1 MAHAPSGYGEHMQT
15 EQLTWHYDGATI
27 DLGADWSGQGP
38 LVLLLP
44 ALSSIST
51 RREMRP
57 LQERLCTNYQTVSI
71 DWPGFGSRPRPRHDW
86 RSEIYSDFLSYLTD
100 AILPPLHAVIA
111 AGHAAT
117 FALLHACTH
126 PGIFKRLVL
135 IAPTWRGPLPTMM
148 GGQRPLFDRICQL
161 VDLPVIGPLLYRLNV
176 NRLVI
181 RYMAAGHVYTDTA
194 WLHGE
199 RLREKLAVTRLP
211 GARFASVRFVTGKLD
226 PLSTRNEFLD
236 AAQRSPVPLLM
247 VYGAQTPSRSR
258 AEMEAL
264 ASVPSMRSAKLP
276 LGKLSVHEEFP
287 GLVAEAVEPF
297 LSDRS

>member
-1 MAHAPSGYGEHMQT
+1 MLRRQNVRKRHLPRLWKMAHVPRTPTGKRMQI
-15 EQLTWHYDGATI
+15 EQLTWRHDGMTI
-27 DLGADWSGQGP
+27 ELDADWSGQGP

-86 RSEIYSDFLSYLTD
+86 RPEIYSDFLSYLTD

-126 PGIFKRLVL
+126 PRIFRRLVL

-148 GGQRPLFDRICQL
+148 DGQWPLFDRICQL

-176 NRLVI
+176 
-181 RYMAAGHVYTDTA
+181 
-194 WLHGE
+194 
-199 RLREKLAVTRLP
+199 
-211 GARFASVRFVTGKLD
+211 
-226 PLSTRNEFLD
+226 
-236 AAQRSPVPLLM
+236 
-247 VYGAQTPSRSR
+247 
-258 AEMEAL
+258 
-264 ASVPSMRSAKLP
+264 
-276 LGKLSVHEEFP
+276 
-287 GLVAEAVEPF
+287 
-297 LSDRS
+297 

>member
-1 MAHAPSGYGEHMQT
+1 MQT
-15 EQLTWHYDGATI
+15 EQLTWHYDGTTI
-27 DLGADWSGQGP
+27 ELGADWSGQGP

-51 RREMRP
+51 RREMGP
-57 LQERLCTNYQTVSI
+57 LQERLSTNYQTISI
-71 DWPGFGSRPRPRHDW
+71 DWPGFGNRPRAHRDW
-86 RSEIYSDFLSYLTD
+86 RPKIYSDFLSYLTGS
-100 AILPPLHAVIA
+100 ILPPVHAVIA

-117 FALLHACTH
+117 FALLHSCTH

-135 IAPTWRGPLPTMM
+135 IAPTWRGPLPTIMD
-148 GGQRPLFDRICQL
+148 GQRQLFDRICQL
-161 VDLPVIGPLLYRLNV
+161 VDLPIIGPLLYRLNV

-181 RYMAAGHVYTDTA
+181 RYMAAGHVYTDSA

-199 RLREKLAVTRLP
+199 RLREKLAVTRP
-211 GARFASVRFVTGKLD
+211 SGARFSSVRFVTGKLD
-226 PLSTRNEFLD
+226 PLATRTEFLD
-236 AAQRSPVPLLM
+236 VARRSSVPMLM
-247 VYGAQTPSRSR
+247 VYGAQTPPHSR

-264 ASVPSMRSAKLP
+264 AASVPSIRTAVLP

-287 GLVAEAVEPF
+287 DLVAESIKPF